1 MPMISVDYT
10 YNLPNDFLV
19 DLSQS
24 MGYTRETTYDG
35 PDRLYLIIDN
45 ATGKEHMG
53 PITAEEKADGRPV
66 PQGCRYVEI
75 DCVENP
81 LLCQLRG
88 PVIDEAEEDHTGSQP
103 HPLSPE
109 IEGYRRYTYQTPLLP
124 RNIYDNYN
132 ITVDQDDNV
141 NIPIRTV
148 VEVMYGNSLTE
159 LPDWEFV
166 RKRRDKML
174 ASADG
179 RVSEDMP
186 DSLKQQWFTYRQR
199 LRDLPSVMQANNVPA
214 HIALM
219 MFPEDPDSL
228 LPPGRLEV

>member
-1 MPMISVDYT
+1 
-10 YNLPNDFLV
+10 
-19 DLSQS
+19 
-24 MGYTRETTYDG
+24 
-35 PDRLYLIIDN
+35 
-45 ATGKEHMG
+45 
-53 PITAEEKADGRPV
+53 
-66 PQGCRYVEI
+66 
-75 DCVENP
+75 
-81 LLCQLRG
+81 
-88 PVIDEAEEDHTGSQP
+88 
-103 HPLSPE
+103 
-109 IEGYRRYTYQTPLLP
+109 
-124 RNIYDNYN
+124 
-132 ITVDQDDNV
+132 
-141 NIPIRTV
+141 
-148 VEVMYGNSLTE
+148 MYGNSLTE